1 MNRGHRA
8 NCWFIL
14 SLAEGSVKPISLLM
28 GSTHTDT
35 RTHTRAHRNRY
46 TYTHYDRT
54 HTHTSLPPQKTTS
67 LCEEI
72 KLQISNEMVFLV
84 IAGNKLSNKELI
96 KIKTACEIFQND
108 WHGCV
113 AIAVCNAISARAWL
127 DLISSNQ
134 YIPQKHPIRIN

>member
-28 GSTHTDT
+28 VSTHTDT
-35 RTHTRAHRNRY
+35 RTHTHTRAR
-46 TYTHYDRT
+46 TDTDTHIHT
-54 HTHTSLPPQKTTS
+54 TTAHTHTSLPPQKTTS

-108 WHGCV
+108 
-113 AIAVCNAISARAWL
+113 
-127 DLISSNQ
+127 
-134 YIPQKHPIRIN
+134 